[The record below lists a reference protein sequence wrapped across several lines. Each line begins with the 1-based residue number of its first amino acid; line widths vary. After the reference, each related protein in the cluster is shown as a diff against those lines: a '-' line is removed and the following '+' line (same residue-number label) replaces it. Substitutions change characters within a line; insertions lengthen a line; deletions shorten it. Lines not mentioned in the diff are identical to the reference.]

1 MKTES
6 KMESVHGRYIKAIYQ
21 ISSRCRHL
29 SGKRNLKSCVLDLSL
44 REFQL
49 VGLPTI
55 DIEGVKVPKL
65 LTGINSLLGW
75 SHTSYGRDRWIVRYY
90 TARRIA
96 SVFERCMELGVYGVL
111 GPVWPRLIEAIRIA
125 EKGAR
130 EEIMF
135 VSTTI
140 GDPKDTKKELN
151 MLSGMHS
158 PICCIH
164 GAWSDSWPVKNGRLS
179 GLEKYLKMIRDAGL
193 VPGLACHNGDRLK
206 MVDEGGYDVATFV
219 TPVNKA
225 GFYMN
230 PTQRSILR
238 TISRTKKPVIAIKP
252 LASGRFEEG
261 KIGNWLEWVLDQKGV
276 SAMCLGFM
284 SEEEAE
290 EDIKCVKGILKT
302 ARSERRRF

>member
-1 MKTES
+1 LAD
-6 KMESVHGRYIKAIYQ
+6 IPI
-21 ISSRCRHL
+21 
-29 SGKRNLKSCVLDLSL
+29 
-44 REFQL
+44 
-49 VGLPTI
+49 I

-96 SVFERCMELGVYGVL
+96 RVFERCMELGVHGVL

-125 EKGAR
+125 EKEAG
-130 EEIMF
+130 EEMLF

-140 GDPKDTKKELN
+140 GDPKDTKKELD
-151 MLSGMHS
+151 MLRGVHS

-164 GAWSDSWPVKNGRLS
+164 GAWSDSWPVKDGRLV
-179 GLEKYLKMIRDAGL
+179 GLDRYLMMIRDAGL

-206 MVDEGGYDVATFV
+206 MVDEGGYDVAAFV
-219 TPVNKA
+219 TPVNKV

-238 TISRTKKPVIAIKP
+238 AIGRTKRPVIAIKP
-252 LASGRFEEG
+252 LASGRFDEG
-261 KIGNWLEWVLDQKGV
+261 KIGEWLKWALDQKGV

-284 SEEEAE
+284 SEEEVE
-290 EDIKCVKGILKT
+290 EDIACVKGIFRT
-302 ARSERRRF
+302 AHPERHRS

>member
-1 MKTES
+1 M
-6 KMESVHGRYIKAIYQ
+6 V
-21 ISSRCRHL
+21 
-29 SGKRNLKSCVLDLSL
+29 D
-44 REFQL
+44 F
-49 VGLPTI
+49 PTI
-55 DIEGVKVPKL
+55 DVEGVKLPKL
-65 LTGINSLLGW
+65 LIGINSLLGW

-96 SVFERCMELGVYGVL
+96 RVFERCIGLGVYGVL
-111 GPVWPRLIEAIRIA
+111 GPAWPRLIKAIRMA
-125 EKGAR
+125 EKGTG
-130 EEIMF
+130 EKMTF

-140 GDPKDTKKELN
+140 GELKDTEKELN
-151 MLSGMHS
+151 MLHGTYS

-164 GAWSDSWPVKNGRLS
+164 GAWSDSWPVKNGKLV

-206 MVDEGGYDVATFV
+206 MVDEGRYDVATFV

-238 TISRTKKPVIAIKP
+238 AVSRTKKPVIAIKP

-261 KIGNWLEWVLDQKGV
+261 KIGKWLEWVLDQKGV

-290 EDIKCVKGILKT
+290 EDIACVKGILRIT
-302 ARSERRRF
+302 